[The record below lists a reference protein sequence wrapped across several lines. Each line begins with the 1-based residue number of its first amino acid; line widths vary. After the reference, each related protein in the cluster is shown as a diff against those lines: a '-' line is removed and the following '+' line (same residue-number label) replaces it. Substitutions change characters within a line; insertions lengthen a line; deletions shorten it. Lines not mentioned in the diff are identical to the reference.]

1 DQAGDLPQ
9 NSFAW
14 AVSPEGISM
23 WTIVPFTPSPFL
35 CPYVVIE
42 ATGGGLGSDGL
53 DHVRQHR
60 VERPWDLRRV
70 QRVDEPAR
78 VPNLPASAAAHE
90 PPQLLLD
97 GASLPRRLLLKR
109 AKRSQIALG
118 LDHLFHGRRSMGAD
132 QLVFEVFDA
141 DEEADPPHAAP
152 REVRAEPGPFEPAHE
167 LALFGGVTEPRE
179 LQALRNEHVEA
190 AADRLGA
197 AHRHER
203 NPGGIEVDASMVGQ
217 RLDRDQVAG
226 PLDEDRCAGVR
237 AQASAA

>member
-109 AKRSQIALG
+109 AKRSPIALG
-118 LDHLFHGRRSMGAD
+118 LRSP
-132 QLVFEVFDA
+132 L
-141 DEEADPPHAAP
+141 PPAAAP
-152 REVRAEPGPFEPAHE
+152 GARISALWGFSTKKKKPISSMPPRVRFEPSPARSS
-167 LALFGGVTEPRE
+167 PRM
-179 LQALRNEHVEA
+179 NS
-190 AADRLGA
+190 
-197 AHRHER
+197 
-203 NPGGIEVDASMVGQ
+203 PS
-217 RLDRDQVAG
+217 
-226 PLDEDRCAGVR
+226 
-237 AQASAA
+237 